1 MPATVQFNFDPSLAV
16 LGLSLRLETLGLAGA
31 VFVVLLLAALGSG
44 RSRGADASER
54 LRRDD
59 LILIAFG
66 AVPGA
71 VLGGRLGYGL
81 LHLDFYA
88 SDPLALADPGQ
99 GGFELAMAVVLGTIT
114 AIAVARLLAAPF
126 ERWLGVAALPVLIG
140 LGLGKL
146 AMALG
151 GAGQGSYSD
160 LNWAVAY
167 VGPGTWGSLNTSY
180 SAIPSQLIEGA
191 AVLGAAVLL
200 FITPTILRLR
210 FPDWWWIVKVE
221 LAPRR
226 DWPALTGK
234 GRFLTAMTLWA
245 LVRLAVAFTWRDGRV
260 LGPVIAEQLL
270 IVGLALAVVFGPAL
284 GRTLRRGPG
293 AIRSR
298 RAARRTARA
307 EKVAKA
313 EADAEARA
321 AAAAA
326 AALESADTQM
336 GSEPADAG
344 SEASPDPAEA
354 AEVVEVAEVVE
365 AATADPAAPGPDGA
379 IAR

>member
-1 MPATVQFNFDPSLAV
+1 MLAAVQFDFDPSLTV
-16 LGLSLRLETLGLAGA
+16 LGLLLRLETIGLAGA

-44 RSRGADASER
+44 RSRAAVEAVGSGASQAAEK

-81 LHLDFYA
+81 IHLDFYA
-88 SDPLALADPGQ
+88 SNPAALADPGQ
-99 GGFELAMAVVLGTIT
+99 GGFELSLAVALGTIT
-114 AIAVARLLAAPF
+114 AVAVARLLAAPVG
-126 ERWLGVAALPVLIG
+126 RWLSVAALPVLIG

-167 VGPGTWGSLNTSY
+167 VGPGTWGSLNPSY

-200 FITPTILRLR
+200 FVTPTILRLR
-210 FPDWWWIVKVE
+210 FPDWWWIVKIE
-221 LAPRR
+221 LAPRH

-234 GRFLTAMTLWA
+234 GRFLTALTLWA
-245 LVRLAVAFTWRDGRV
+245 LVRLGVATTWRDGRV
-260 LGPVIAEQLL
+260 LGPLVAEQLL
-270 IVGLALAVVFGPAL
+270 IVGLVLAAILGPAV
-284 GRTLRRGPG
+284 GRAIGHAPKSILSRGAAGRR
-293 AIRSR
+293 
-298 RAARRTARA
+298 ARA
-307 EKVAKA
+307 EKAAARKAAAQA
-313 EADAEARA
+313 EADALA
-321 AAAAA
+321 AAETTDSAATEFA
-326 AALESADTQM
+326 ATEPTATESAAPVPEGTV
-336 GSEPADAG
+336 AG
-344 SEASPDPAEA
+344 
-354 AEVVEVAEVVE
+354 
-365 AATADPAAPGPDGA
+365 
-379 IAR
+379 